1 MKEHEFK
8 CKKCGNTWYATD
20 KDIRESRKQQSNI
33 QRAKLQN
40 ASGFRGKKYTKR
52 SAEIARMQ
60 ETQSNQDPYRCSSCG
75 SRDVEIVGSTERN
88 ESSGVSLG
96 QKLLIALAV
105 VFLPFIA
112 IIFLLWKKPFSPRAK
127 HLFGNRRGRK
137 QRKKRESEVWH

>member
-52 SAEIARMQ
+52 SAESHECRKHRA
-60 ETQSNQDPYRCSSCG
+60 TKTL
-75 SRDVEIVGSTERN
+75 IVAQAVAHEM
-88 ESSGVSLG
+88 L
-96 QKLLIALAV
+96 KLWEVQRGTKV
-105 VFLPFIA
+105 VA
-112 IIFLLWKKPFSPRAK
+112 
-127 HLFGNRRGRK
+127 
-137 QRKKRESEVWH
+137 

>member
-40 ASGFRGKKYTKR
+40 VSGFRGKKYTKR

-60 ETQSNQDPYRCSSCG
+60 ETQSNQDPTFHLAAIMSSPLAAECG
-75 SRDVEIVGSTERN
+75 HTPARPSAR
-88 ESSGVSLG
+88 
-96 QKLLIALAV
+96 
-105 VFLPFIA
+105 
-112 IIFLLWKKPFSPRAK
+112 
-127 HLFGNRRGRK
+127 
-137 QRKKRESEVWH
+137 